1 MTTNATLT
9 IKDDSQTINIPVT
22 WTNDYFDEGE
32 DLYCDIFMEEKY
44 PINFDDVEMT
54 VSLDDDSK
62 VTSQV
67 RWDDMANLVYPARKR
82 KK

>member
-22 WTNDYFDEGE
+22 WTSNYFEEGD
-32 DLYCDIFMEEKY
+32 DLYCTIFYEEKY

-54 VSLDDDSK
+54 VSLDADPK

-67 RWDDMANLVYPARKR
+67 RWDDMASLVYPARKR
-82 KK
+82 K